1 LKEKQNHEKIFLE
14 IIKTALKNSQQKNY
28 ATIYYVIL
36 ILLLYFKATHH
47 NLPADA

>member
-14 IIKTALKNSQQKNY
+14 IIKTALKIVKKNY

-36 ILLLYFKATHH
+36 NIITFQTTHH